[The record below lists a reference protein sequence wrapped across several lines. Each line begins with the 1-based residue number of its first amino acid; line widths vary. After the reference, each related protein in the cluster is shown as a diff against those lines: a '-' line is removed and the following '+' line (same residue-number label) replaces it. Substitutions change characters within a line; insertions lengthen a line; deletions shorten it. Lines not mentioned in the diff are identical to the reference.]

1 MRLTS
6 NAQKRVDIRTTP
18 PIASGTGSKINTSLK
33 RVMIRKPASPRS
45 NP

>member
-6 NAQKRVDIRTTP
+6 NAQKTVDIRTPP

-33 RVMIRKPASPRS
+33 RVKIRKPARPQ
-45 NP
+45 